1 MNKIREKLDII
12 NKICEVISDIRN
24 ITPTNLMFRANLC
37 PKMLKDYK
45 KELLEKG
52 FIKEIMLPKGAIT
65 NGRKARQD
73 TVSFKLTN
81 KGFEYLKF
89 YEKLTTFKEKYGL
102 NEE

>member
-24 ITPTNLMFRANLC
+24 ITPTNLMFRANLSLG
-37 PKMLKDYK
+37 MFKDYK
-45 KELLEKG
+45 KELIEKG
-52 FIKEIMLPKGAIT
+52 FIKESIILKGEIS

-81 KGFEYLKF
+81 KGLEYLKF

-102 NEE
+102 N